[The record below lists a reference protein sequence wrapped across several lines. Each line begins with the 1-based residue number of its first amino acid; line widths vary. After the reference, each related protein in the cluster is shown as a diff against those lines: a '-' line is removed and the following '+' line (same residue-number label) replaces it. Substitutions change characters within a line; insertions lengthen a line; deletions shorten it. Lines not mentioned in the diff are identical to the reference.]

1 MLCQGEE
8 RLGQT
13 SLSKLRRMFTPL
25 TATTRIRGISACLSS
40 GSRTS
45 HAGIAAYALPG
56 RRTLRAD
63 EPVEAEAYVY
73 PTDGYNPNSW
83 HLCLSQQWV
92 SHRAR
97 FKLNVLQS
105 DSSNRLLSAA

>member
-13 SLSKLRRMFTPL
+13 SLSKLRRMF
-25 TATTRIRGISACLSS
+25 
-40 GSRTS
+40 
-45 HAGIAAYALPG
+45 
-56 RRTLRAD
+56 
-63 EPVEAEAYVY
+63 Y
-73 PTDGYNPNSW
+73 PTDGYNPNSG

-92 SHRAR
+92 SHRAQ

-105 DSSNRLLSAA
+105 DSSSRLLSAA